1 MDDLSIKDARLM
13 LNSALMVSS
22 GVLAIA
28 ISLYTAFIYYLP
40 PHFERFVQITEPLLL
55 IIIALG
61 SVLAVLAFAFDA
73 LSKVK
78 GHYHYGALI
87 LKIIALAL
95 FWYQV
100 ERHIHW
106 MSFLIIFVLMIS
118 AFVLEYAGYR
128 AVYSISEDTLALKVK
143 SNTRP
148 LDQTVR
154 PKYVEGMRYLRRIDV
169 FMAAIVLYTLMFE
182 THTWLFS
189 VLVFLVTAY
198 ALLHYSVMMRRIA
211 LYQRFIVFSSIL
223 CLMGLLSERIIA
235 HLTVDEFLFLRMV
248 LWFIVLSPLIVMNIR
263 IHITFKNH
271 NLYQKVVNFHGTD

>member
-1 MDDLSIKDARLM
+1 MDDLSIKEARLM
-13 LNSALMVSS
+13 LSSALMVSS

-28 ISLYTAFIYYLP
+28 ISLHTVLINYLS
-40 PHFERFVQITEPLLL
+40 PHVERFVPIAESILF

-61 SVLAVLAFAFDA
+61 SVIAVLAFAFDA

-78 GHYHYGALI
+78 GHYHYGALFI
-87 LKIIALAL
+87 KIIALAL

-100 ERHIHW
+100 ETRIHW

-118 AFVLEYAGYR
+118 AFMLEYAGYR
-128 AVYSISEDTLALKVK
+128 AVRSLSEDTIALKVK
-143 SNTRP
+143 SNARP
-148 LDQTVR
+148 LEQTVR

-189 VLVFLVTAY
+189 VFVFLVTAY
-198 ALLHYSVMMRRIA
+198 ALFHYSVMMRRIGF
-211 LYQRFIVFSSIL
+211 YRRFIVFSSIL
-223 CLMGLLSERIIA
+223 CLIGLLSERIIA
-235 HLTVDEFLFLRMV
+235 HVTVNEFLLLRMV
-248 LWFIVLSPLIVMNIR
+248 LWFIVLSPLIVMNIS

-271 NLYQKVVNFHGTD
+271 NLYQKVVTFHGTD